1 MNNTLVEI
9 LDLELIGENKF
20 RGQSQDLGYPRVF
33 GGQVLGQA
41 LVAASR
47 TVENRA
53 VHSLHAYFLRP
64 GDASIPIDYEVDCI
78 RDGRSFT
85 TRRVVAYQKNK
96 AIFNF
101 AASYQIKEEGFNH
114 QFDMP
119 SVPPPEEVRSYG
131 EMAQLV
137 KDRLPPKL
145 IENIREKIP
154 IEIRPINPVNLLDP
168 TVRPPKKYVW
178 FKSREKLNDDLQ
190 LHKCILAY
198 ASDFELL
205 GTSML
210 PHAVSFMQ
218 RDMQVASLDHAL
230 WFHQDFRIDD
240 WLLYETDSPSASQG
254 RGFNRGNIYT
264 QDGLLV
270 ASVTQ
275 EGLIRKIK

>member
-1 MNNTLVEI
+1 MNRTLVEI
-9 LDLELIGENKF
+9 LDLELIGENKY

-41 LVAASR
+41 LIAASR

-101 AASYQIKEEGFNH
+101 AASYQIKEEGFYH

-119 SVPPPEEVRSYG
+119 KVPPPEEVPSYA
-131 EMAQLV
+131 EIAELA
-137 KDRLPPKL
+137 KDRLPAHL
-145 IENIREKIP
+145 IEYMRKKIA
-154 IEIRPINPVNLLDP
+154 IEIRPINPVNLFKP
-168 TVRPPKKYVW
+168 TVQPPKKYMW
-178 FKSREKLNDDLQ
+178 FRSREKLSDDLQ

-218 RDMQVASLDHAL
+218 KDMQVASLDHAL

-240 WLLYETDSPSASQG
+240 W
-254 RGFNRGNIYT
+254 
-264 QDGLLV
+264 
-270 ASVTQ
+270 
-275 EGLIRKIK
+275 